1 MNSTVFHVYF
11 VDRLIGLGEGCRVHE
26 LNGKEVRNN
35 CNNLILFLILLEN
48 ILELAS
54 SFPDV

>member
-1 MNSTVFHVYF
+1 MYF
-11 VDRLIGLGEGCRVHE
+11 VDRLISLGEGCGVHE

-48 ILELAS
+48 IIELAS